1 MPAMTV
7 FLAVIPLRLHF
18 FEFRLPELI
27 GSRCTNLKKPPFRVY
42 RRYDVCNAEIY
53 RLVLPIIG
61 VRFLMPLIDDRN
73 IVISILRPE
82 EIHLLHLFK
91 DELFWNIEDQR
102 DSIILMREANPA
114 LFDLES
120 ALIIAHG
127 GEIAFSF
134 ESRGFCPD
142 IFLSEGIK

>member
-1 MPAMTV
+1 MPARTSFQTV
-7 FLAVIPLRLHF
+7 ISLRLHF
-18 FEFRLPELI
+18 FQFRLPVLI
-27 GSRCTNLKKPPFRVY
+27 GAGRSDLEKPSIRVY
-42 RRYDVCNAEIY
+42 RGYNVCNAEIHG
-53 RLVLPIIG
+53 LVLPIIG

-120 ALIIAHG
+120 ALIIAHC